1 MYLEKVKEIPYI
13 TTLKET
19 VEKKKLNMWL
29 VGGFLR
35 DLYLRRKSK
44 FDFDFVANVNPYKVA
59 LEFSQKIGA
68 HLVVLDEEEKTYR
81 VVFKKDNEEIRYDF
95 SSFKGKNLE
104 EDIKNRDFT
113 INTLAV
119 SLNKL
124 PQIEVIDLLGAKK
137 DLRNRVLR
145 LTQEKVILQD
155 PLRILRAFSLSSK
168 YNLKIEK
175 NTLKILSKYR
185 KYLINVSGER
195 IYEELCKILYC
206 RFSHKTIKLMD
217 SLYIIDEIIPHI
229 SSMRGVYQGGYH
241 HLDVWRHSLE
251 TLRCFEFLY
260 HRYLRKFKK
269 IKKYLDE
276 ELAYQRKRL
285 HILKLACLLH
295 DIGKPKAKK
304 IKNNKTVFYTHEKI
318 GYEMCEEIAV
328 KLKLSA
334 KEKETLK
341 KLVFWHMR
349 PGSLIQAGIPT
360 KRAVFR
366 YFRDTE
372 PEGLSII
379 FLSIADWRATRG
391 ELVNRKSRQQQEK
404 ILFKIVKEK
413 LEKKKEKPLPKIVD
427 GYAIMEKFN
436 LKPSPLVGEILKKI
450 KEEQAL
456 GKIKT
461 KKEAF
466 LVAEKVLK
474 RRRRNES

>member
-13 TTLKET
+13 NTLKEI
-19 VEKKKLNMWL
+19 VEKRKLNMWL

-35 DLYLRRKSK
+35 DLYLKRKSK

-68 HLVVLDEEEKTYR
+68 HLVVLDEKEKTYR
-81 VVFKKDNEEIRYDF
+81 VVFKKDNKEIRYDF
-95 SSFKGKNLE
+95 SLFKGKNLE

-119 SLNKL
+119 SLNRF
-124 PQIEVIDLLGAKK
+124 PQIEVTDLLGARK
-137 DLRNRVLR
+137 DLRNKVLR
-145 LTQEKVILQD
+145 LVQEKVIPQD

-185 KYLINVSGER
+185 KSLINVSGER
-195 IYEELCKILYC
+195 INEELFKILDC
-206 RFSHKTIKLMD
+206 KFSYKTIKLMD

-229 SSMRGVYQGGYH
+229 SSMREVYQGGYH

-251 TLRCFEFLY
+251 ALRCFEFLY

-304 IKNNKTVFYTHEKI
+304 IKNNRTVFYTHEKI

-366 YFRDTE
+366 FFRDTE

-391 ELVNRKSRQQQEK
+391 ELVDRKTRQQQEK
-404 ILFKIVKEK
+404 ILFEIVKEK

-436 LKPSPLVGEILKKI
+436 LTPSPLVGEILKKI

-466 LVAEKVLK
+466 LIAEKILK